1 MQNLTNNIN
10 KSSLTS
16 VSKTN
21 FGTQL
26 MLLLLHAGLVQKYF
40 LLGGGGV
47 GAYSRVALI
56 NFFGFQGGCLFKGG
70 WLIK

>member
-1 MQNLTNNIN
+1 
-10 KSSLTS
+10 
-16 VSKTN
+16 
-21 FGTQL
+21 